1 MPAYI
6 NATGTEYLELTNDV
20 AIGASD
26 DFCLELYFLWR
37 ALGWQTILG
46 STSSSNSYIRFY
58 SGGNG
63 LRVRTSGSND
73 FSFTS
78 VLVDDTEYTFKIK
91 RVGGV
96 LDITDENDVSI
107 VSSTTSDT
115 RNFIIRGFLTFTN
128 ADQRWKGG
136 LFSCKLDVNNVT
148 IHDWNADASDRSNTG
163 EQPVLVDTVGGNH
176 ANGYNFPTDGSAW
189 ESTGGGVTR
198 LSRDISLVTGFS
210 QRLAHDTTI
219 NTAML
224 DRKPSDT
231 TISTALL
238 ERKSNDTQIHTGLLT
253 RLTQNTEIEFS
264 LLSRLSRTTQIHTA
278 LFERKSRDY
287 DVAFSL
293 LERKIKNTNIVT
305 GILNRLSND
314 IAIVTGM
321 LGAKSRDY
329 TISFALLERQ
339 QNSVA
344 IQFSIEGDKV
354 PRVQLTP
361 KAIPAVQLA
370 YLADETQVIQI
381 TPITPTKIQLQ

>member
-1 MPAYI
+1 MAKALQFDGVDDY
-6 NATGTEYLELTNDV
+6 AELTSVVTLTGDFDINYKFKSAASIPNTM
-20 AIGASD
+20 AIA
-26 DFCLELYFLWR
+26 
-37 ALGWQTILG
+37 
-46 STSSSNSYIRFY
+46 
-58 SGGNG
+58 
-63 LRVRTSGSND
+63 RTNSGSNGWLGRWNGD
-73 FSFTS
+73 FLFYWGGVIHSERPAFS
-78 VLVDDTEYTFKIK
+78 PDTEYTVRLW
-91 RVGGV
+91 RVGSTCQFTINGTTYTPFTNFNN
-96 LDITDENDVSI
+96 LIITRF
-107 VSSTTSDT
+107 SDT
-115 RNFIIRGFLTFTN
+115 
-128 ADQRWKGG
+128 GG
-136 LFSCKLDVNNVT
+136 LRFGGYLEYFTVNGLHN
-148 IHDWNADASDRSNTG
+148 WNSDSSNTSNTG
-163 EQPVLVDTVGGNH
+163 QQPVWVDTISSNH

-361 KAIPAVQLA
+361 KAIPTVQLA